1 MGDHDEAVSER
12 DAARE
17 DFGVTHA
24 RRILNKYADQM
35 CTLNDDMQG
44 TAAVALAAIF
54 AAVRTTGSRLTDQT
68 IVIHGAGTAGLGIA
82 DMLRDQ
88 MIREGLPPAQATRRF
103 YPLARQGLLVSDD
116 PTLLD
121 FQVPYARSRDEVAD
135 WPSGPGGI
143 SLATV
148 VSRARPT
155 ILIGTSTQA
164 GAFTESIVKQ
174 MAAHTHRPII
184 LPLSNPTSKA
194 EALPGDLIAWT
205 DGKVLTATGSPFEP
219 VEYQGVTYQIAQSNN
234 ALVFP
239 GLGLGVAVTK
249 ASRISDGMIAA
260 AADAV
265 AAMSDAGQPG
275 AALLPAMTGLR
286 TASAAV
292 AIAVAKTATDEGLA
306 RVELSN
312 PVQQVYDAMWQPEY
326 PRIEVAQD

>member
-1 MGDHDEAVSER
+1 MLHW
-12 DAARE
+12 E
-17 DFGVTHA
+17 DFGTTNA
-24 RRILNKYADQM
+24 RRILNKYYDQV
-35 CTLNDDMQG
+35 CTFNDDMQG
-44 TAAVALAAIF
+44 TAAVVLSAVLSALRASG
-54 AAVRTTGSRLTDQT
+54 TRLTDQT

-88 MIREGLPPAQATRRF
+88 MIREGLSPDEATRRF
-103 YPLARQGLLVSDD
+103 YPLAKQGLLVGDD
-116 PTLLD
+116 PSLLD
-121 FQVPYARSRDEVAD
+121 FQVPYARSRAEVAN

-148 VSRARPT
+148 VTRARPT

-164 GAFTESIVKQ
+164 GAFTESIVRE
-174 MAAHTHRPII
+174 MASYTERPII

-194 EALPGDLIAWT
+194 EALPADLIEWT

-219 VEYQGVTYQIAQSNN
+219 VRYKGVEYQIAQSNN

-249 ASRISDGMIAA
+249 AERITDRMIAA

-265 AAMSDAGQPG
+265 AAMSDAGRPG
-275 AALLPAMTGLR
+275 ASLLPPMTALR

-292 AIAVAKTATDEGLA
+292 AVAVATVADEDGLA
-306 RVELSN
+306 RVELTN
-312 PVQQVYDAMWQPEY
+312 PIQQVYDAMWQPEY
-326 PRIEVAQD
+326 PRIEVVDE